1 MHTGGGRLSN
11 RPLQLLDLR
20 DLTLTMDWSYS
31 ILSCDVTCYLYL
43 HTKFRSNRT
52 SSENGWTDG

>member
-1 MHTGGGRLSN
+1 
-11 RPLQLLDLR
+11 LDLR